1 MLIHFSLTNY
11 KNFKETQALDLTE
24 GKISEHARHLLKSPI
39 DRLGILP
46 AAVIYGPNGSGK
58 TNLLK
63 ALWHLR
69 TLVLDAP
76 SVWNEDCAFC
86 FDPAS
91 QKSPTEYEIIFRVEQ
106 MEYNYQLKMTP
117 RGLTEENLF
126 ARRLQDSFYDVVFDR
141 DGEGIFLCP
150 ALEDLDVSALT
161 DQQPFLYFLSLSRKK
176 QRLQP
181 VFDFFQNM
189 IFLSDSSV
197 SLEMEDI
204 FLRAKANR
212 EELLA
217 LLQTMTPSIT
227 DLRIHQK
234 EISFVHTI
242 QEKSLTL
249 SWDAEASGIC
259 QLLIFAAALL
269 QTRKNGALLLADTP
283 ELHLH
288 PMILEK
294 LYLLCTNQ
302 EKNPHGSQLLAV
314 THENSTM
321 NNGIFRRDELWITAP
336 QADGSS
342 LLYPLSLYL
351 KKNGEKVRKDETYSK
366 QYLEGRYGGLPDI
379 V

>member
-1 MLIHFSLTNY
+1 
-11 KNFKETQALDLTE
+11 
-24 GKISEHARHLLKSPI
+24 
-39 DRLGILP
+39 
-46 AAVIYGPNGSGK
+46 
-58 TNLLK
+58 
-63 ALWHLR
+63 
-69 TLVLDAP
+69 
-76 SVWNEDCAFC
+76 
-86 FDPAS
+86 
-91 QKSPTEYEIIFRVEQ
+91 

-242 QEKSLTL
+242 QENL
-249 SWDAEASGIC
+249 SPFPGTQKPPVFASSS
-259 QLLIFAAALL
+259 F
-269 QTRKNGALLLADTP
+269 LLLPFCKPEKMAPCFSPTP
-283 ELHLH
+283 RSC
-288 PMILEK
+288 I
-294 LYLLCTNQ
+294 CT
-302 EKNPHGSQLLAV
+302 P
-314 THENSTM
+314 
-321 NNGIFRRDELWITAP
+321 
-336 QADGSS
+336 
-342 LLYPLSLYL
+342 
-351 KKNGEKVRKDETYSK
+351 
-366 QYLEGRYGGLPDI
+366 
-379 V
+379 